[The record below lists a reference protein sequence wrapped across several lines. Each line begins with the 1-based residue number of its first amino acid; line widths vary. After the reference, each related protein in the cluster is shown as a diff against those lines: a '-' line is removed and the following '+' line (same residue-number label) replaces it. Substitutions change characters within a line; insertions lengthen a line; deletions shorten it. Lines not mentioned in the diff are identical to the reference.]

1 MDAPYTAQQSRE
13 VRQALA
19 ELGVVG
25 AQDPAMDIRPLVLD
39 QLRNYRVHA
48 DRYAQ
53 METEVKR
60 WANGDVAVADQAQID
75 MLSRHLA
82 TERARIATIDHWMR
96 TNTNAMTPGVDP
108 VEAMIRLL
116 DTTRATVQALW
127 PIMRN
132 AAQSAMSA
140 LRSAGVKLP
149 DSP

>member
-1 MDAPYTAQQSRE
+1 
-13 VRQALA
+13 
-19 ELGVVG
+19 
-25 AQDPAMDIRPLVLD
+25 
-39 QLRNYRVHA
+39 
-48 DRYAQ
+48 
-53 METEVKR
+53 
-60 WANGDVAVADQAQID
+60 
-75 MLSRHLA
+75 
-82 TERARIATIDHWMR
+82 MR